1 MNTLQNLK
9 TAISMALLTTFIT
22 GCGGGGGGDSAPS
35 NTTGQTTTQQ
45 ATPADTTSQTQT
57 TSDSAATSDS
67 NSDAAMPEL
76 NYEPEAELL
85 QTTATDST
93 DLYVEPDFKFR
104 TSDDISLELDGQD
117 VFGESLA
124 GRAIKVYSFSMEVPS
139 VEDELMGNKQLIA
152 TLRFNAAGQ
161 LQHTLTVP
169 QTTQTMLIRVDGMLE
184 TNQVL
189 FKLDSSTSVTHTFN

>member
-35 NTTGQTTTQQ
+35 NTTSQTTQQ

-57 TSDSAATSDS
+57 TSESSAAEDANT
-67 NSDAAMPEL
+67 DAAMPEL
-76 NYEPEAELL
+76 SYEPEAALL
-85 QTTATDST
+85 QTAASAST
-93 DLYVEPDFKFR
+93 ELYVEPDFKFR

-152 TLRFNAAGQ
+152 TLRFNSAGQ